1 MKEDVEAT
9 RQDVRLT
16 SVEPTPGHPPQVWA
30 NDVQLSITQY
40 EWATPEGF
48 VSHIVEKPEDAV
60 ITPVRLASRTLR
72 VTLSPSVKPSAFVIS
87 FFTDADEHGFPLV
100 SSGSNIDCFESDQC
114 RITFEDSSMN
124 VEVDQV
130 GTFRFAVIRVAYLN
144 GALATTQENM
154 LSTASWV
161 MSFTT

>member
-1 MKEDVEAT
+1 MKEDEGAI
-9 RQDVRLT
+9 RQGVRLT
-16 SVEPTPGHPPQVWA
+16 SVEPTPSLPPQVWA

-40 EWATPEGF
+40 EWATPDGF

-60 ITPVRLASRTLR
+60 ITPVRLATRTLR
-72 VTLSPSVKPSAFVIS
+72 LTISPSAKPSAFVIS
-87 FFTDADEHGFPLV
+87 FFADADEYGFPLV
-100 SSGSNIDCFESDQC
+100 SSGLNIDCFESDQC

-144 GALATTQENM
+144 GALATTQEKM

>member
-1 MKEDVEAT
+1 MKEDEGAI
-9 RQDVRLT
+9 RQGVRLT
-16 SVEPTPGHPPQVWA
+16 SVEPTPSLPPQVWA

-40 EWATPEGF
+40 EWSTPEGF
-48 VSHIVEKPEDAV
+48 VSHLVEKPEDAV
-60 ITPVRLASRTLR
+60 ITAVWPASTTLR
-72 VTLSPSVKPSAFVIS
+72 LSISPSVKPSAFVIS

-130 GTFRFAVIRVAYLN
+130 GTFQFAVIRVAYLN
-144 GALATTQENM
+144 GALATAQENM

-161 MSFTT
+161 MSFTK

>member
-1 MKEDVEAT
+1 MKEDEEAT

-16 SVEPTPGHPPQVWA
+16 SVEPTPGLPPQVWA

-60 ITPVRLASRTLR
+60 ITPVRLATRTLR
-72 VTLSPSVKPSAFVIS
+72 LTFSPSVKPSAFVIT
-87 FFTDADEHGFPLV
+87 FFTDADEHGFPLL

-114 RITFEDSSMN
+114 RITFEDSSMY
-124 VEVDQV
+124 VEVDQIETV
-130 GTFRFAVIRVAYLN
+130 RFAVVKVAYLN
-144 GALATTQENM
+144 GTFAATQKNK
-154 LSTASWV
+154 LSTASWA
-161 MSFTT
+161 MSFSA

>member
-1 MKEDVEAT
+1 MKEDDEST

-16 SVEPTPGHPPQVWA
+16 SLEPTPGLPPQVWA

-60 ITPVRLASRTLR
+60 ITPVRLASP
-72 VTLSPSVKPSAFVIS
+72 TLSLTLTPSVKPSAFVIS

-100 SSGSNIDCFESDQC
+100 TSGSNIDCFESDQC

-144 GALATTQENM
+144 GASAVTQKNM

-161 MSFTT
+161 LRFTS

>member
-1 MKEDVEAT
+1 MKEDEGAI
-9 RQDVRLT
+9 RQGVRLT
-16 SVEPTPGHPPQVWA
+16 SVEPTPSLPPQVWA

-40 EWATPEGF
+40 EWATPDGF

-60 ITPVRLASRTLR
+60 ITPVRLATRTLR
-72 VTLSPSVKPSAFVIS
+72 LTISPSAKPSAFVIS
-87 FFTDADEHGFPLV
+87 FFADADEYGFPLV

-144 GALATTQENM
+144 GALATTQEKM

-161 MSFTT
+161 MSFAT

>member
-1 MKEDVEAT
+1 VKEDEGAI
-9 RQDVRLT
+9 RQGVRLT
-16 SVEPTPGHPPQVWA
+16 SVEPTPSLPPQVWA

-40 EWATPEGF
+40 EWATPDGF

-60 ITPVRLASRTLR
+60 ITPVRLATRTLR
-72 VTLSPSVKPSAFVIS
+72 LTISPSAKPFA
-87 FFTDADEHGFPLV
+87 DADEYGFPLV

-130 GTFRFAVIRVAYLN
+130 GTFRFAVIRVAYFN
-144 GALATTQENM
+144 GALATTQEKM

-161 MSFTT
+161 MSFAT